1 MRPHLGLPVTAS
13 AVSVEAG
20 ATVRLTAT
28 VTGDPADNGTIK
40 WSAPVGTFSSTSGTE
55 TSWTAPA
62 AAGTVTVTAELT
74 VTATVTGS
82 GADEAVIDWT
92 ADRGTLSVPAG
103 ATTTWTAPATA
114 GTASITGLRVN
125 GSAHYAGIFGNIG
138 ATGEV
143 SDLTVVDAMITGYR
157 YVGSLAGQSAGR
169 IRNVSN
175 QMTAEDSAQVKGLR
189 GDTGGLVGANLGV
202 IEDSWSAVPVTA
214 GGAGSGGLVGSNGAQ
229 NDGSGVI
236 TRSRAASPL
245 VHNRD
250 HNSAG
255 NSGGLVGTNFGTVID
270 SYSHSNLLSTEP
282 NTGGLVGY
290 NQVDGLIE
298 RSWTGSGVQASGTY
312 NVGGLVGMNWGTIEQ
327 SYSLAAEAKATINR
341 ARGLVGHHR
350 STASIIE
357 TYSLTKVTAP
367 ANRGGLIGEHES
379 GGAVQR
385 SFWDMEGSGALS
397 SPGGPGAIGRASTA
411 QMYERASYEPHGWD
425 FTAVWHV
432 DEGDDTPDLISNP
445 R

>member
-20 ATVRLTAT
+20 ATLRLTAT
-28 VTGDPADNGTIK
+28 VTGAPADNGTIK
-40 WSAPVGTFSSTSGTE
+40 WSAPAGTFSSTSGTE

-62 AAGTVTVTAELT
+62 AAGTVTAELSADGATVRDSLEIEVREPLAVTITAASDAHYGQELT

-82 GADEAVIDWT
+82 GADEAMIDWT
-92 ADRGTLSVPAG
+92 ADRGTLSVSAG

-229 NDGSGVI
+229 NDGSGGVI
-236 TRSRAASPL
+236 TRSWAASPL

-250 HNSAG
+250 RNSAG

-290 NQVDGLIE
+290 NQVDGRIE
-298 RSWTGSGVQASGTY
+298 RSWTGSGAGKRHLQRWWTRRNEPG
-312 NVGGLVGMNWGTIEQ
+312 ND
-327 SYSLAAEAKATINR
+327 R
-341 ARGLVGHHR
+341 AVL
-350 STASIIE
+350 
-357 TYSLTKVTAP
+357 
-367 ANRGGLIGEHES
+367 
-379 GGAVQR
+379 Q
-385 SFWDMEGSGALS
+385 
-397 SPGGPGAIGRASTA
+397 PGC
-411 QMYERASYEPHGWD
+411 
-425 FTAVWHV
+425 
-432 DEGDDTPDLISNP
+432 
-445 R
+445 